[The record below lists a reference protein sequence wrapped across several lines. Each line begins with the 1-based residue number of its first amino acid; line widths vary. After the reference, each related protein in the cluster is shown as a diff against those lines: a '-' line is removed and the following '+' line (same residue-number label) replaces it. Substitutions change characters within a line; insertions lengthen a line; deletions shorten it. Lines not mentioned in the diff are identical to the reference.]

1 MLDPGIIFF
10 VGLLCLACLF
20 LRRVAKLEGLE
31 QHGVRVVAT
40 VTTVE
45 PHSVFTRVTAH
56 WRHPQ
61 TRQVYPCHS
70 WTLFNPL
77 PLQPGSQVQV
87 LVDPANYQR
96 YSMKVAR
103 LRSC

>member
-1 MLDPGIIFF
+1 MLEPGIIFF

-20 LRRVAKLEGLE
+20 LRRAAKIEALE

-40 VTTVE
+40 ITSIE
-45 PHSVFTRVTAH
+45 PHAMLTRVTAY
-56 WRHPQ
+56 WQHPQ

-70 WTLFNPL
+70 WMLYNPL
-77 PLQPGSQVQV
+77 SLQPGRQVQV

-96 YSMKVAR
+96 YSMQVAR
-103 LRSC
+103 

>member
-1 MLDPGIIFF
+1 MLEPGIIFF

-20 LRRVAKLEGLE
+20 LRRAAKIEALE

-40 VTTVE
+40 VTSIE
-45 PHSVFTRVTAH
+45 PHAMFTRVTA
-56 WRHPQ
+56 RLSASQ

-70 WTLFNPL
+70 WMLFNPL
-77 PLQPGSQVQV
+77 SLQPGMQVRV

-96 YSMKVAR
+96 YSMQVAR
-103 LRSC
+103 